1 MRRTHNETANLTKFA
16 NIVKMAKFYMAR
28 QLKMSSEEET
38 ANCMKFAKS
47 QTFVQVVTLVQMK
60 FQEALL
66 DNRV

>member
-1 MRRTHNETANLTKFA
+1 
-16 NIVKMAKFYMAR
+16 MAKFYMAR

-66 DNRV
+66 DN